1 MKTLPKQTSQSG
13 TAKSMFSQEDSPAN
27 LSPLLAEERERTI
40 TATSGH
46 RCFKR
51 YGRYTPLGSLVK
63 TLMESRRWWSPAKS
77 LRWDA
82 QTIFSKRITYI
93 EKKADSHSTKS
104 VQISKPKDIPSNRL
118 LFQLAVSER
127 PTEGIEYGLLQE
139 EHQQLLLTP
148 TAVMIT
154 EDPKKFKERAKK
166 NGYRNGTTYGS
177 LASQVMFSDILP
189 TPNAMDIA
197 HKDMEINERGRR
209 NPKKGKTDHS
219 LGLEDMAV
227 AQLLPTPTALDKGGG
242 RINKSLSPNAAER
255 PTLALAARKGLLPTP
270 CSIEATK
277 FTKTINPNSQ
287 MGQGLT
293 ALAVNGLLPTPTAM
307 EVKHSNRVKGLK
319 EQGVKGMYSRKNGA
333 LRPNG
338 LTDFLDF
345 NGMMP
350 TPSARDWKG
359 CTNPVVKKVN
369 GNVYGETLP
378 DTVKKVTGSTSQ
390 LNPLFV
396 EEMMGFPL
404 MWTALPF
411 LSPSG
416 DKNP

>member
-1 MKTLPKQTSQSG
+1 MKTLPKQTSISG
-13 TAKSMFSQEDSPAN
+13 TERSMFSPEDSHAN
-27 LSPLLAEERERTI
+27 PSPSLVEERERTI
-40 TATSGH
+40 TATSGR
-46 RCFKR
+46 RCFER

-63 TLMESRRWWSPAKS
+63 TLLESRRWWSPAKS

-104 VQISKPKDIPSNRL
+104 VQTSKPKDIPSNRL
-118 LFQLAVSER
+118 LFLLAVSER
-127 PTEGIEYGLLQE
+127 HTEEIESGLL
-139 EHQQLLLTP
+139 P
-148 TAVMIT
+148 TVQT
-154 EDPKKFKERAKK
+154 QGLKQC
-166 NGYRNGTTYGS
+166 N
-177 LASQVMFSDILP
+177 Q
-189 TPNAMDIA
+189 
-197 HKDMEINERGRR
+197 
-209 NPKKGKTDHS
+209 KGKTEFMPLD
-219 LGLEDMAV
+219 
-227 AQLLPTPTALDKGGG
+227 LLPTPTAIDKGGG
-242 RINKSLSPNAAER
+242 RINRSPSPNAADR

-307 EVKHSNRVKGLK
+307 EIKHSNRVKGLK
-319 EQGVKGMYSRKNGA
+319 EKGAKGMYSRKNGA

-345 NGMMP
+345 NNQVDG
-350 TPSARDWKG
+350 G
-359 CTNPVVKKVN
+359 
-369 GNVYGETLP
+369 
-378 DTVKKVTGSTSQ
+378 TSQ

-411 LSPSG
+411 LSPDG